1 MVEDRAADA
10 ILILIVVTIIVL
22 KCCNIIQVSW
32 LWLTAIIWIPF
43 SAGCLLAI
51 FLVLMFIIESYIDK
65 RRIDK

>member
-10 ILILIVVTIIVL
+10 ILILIVITIIVL

-43 SAGCLLAI
+43 FAGCLLAI
-51 FLVLMFIIESYIDK
+51 FLVLMFLIESYIDK